1 VTARHATVSTHAR
14 EVCSAVLD
22 PELPVVTIADL
33 GILREVTVRADGHV
47 DVVVT
52 PTYSGC
58 PATEV
63 IKADLLSALRNAGFD
78 DVAVRTVRSPA
89 WTTDWITE
97 AGRRKLADHGI
108 APPSGVGAVGPVG
121 VTLGRPADPDDLLR
135 DDDLLKDAV
144 RCPRCG
150 SVQTRLVSQFGA
162 TACQS
167 MHRCTSCLEPF
178 DRIKPY

>member
-1 VTARHATVSTHAR
+1 VVTLDALVSMPRSAYARA
-14 EVCSAVLD
+14 VCSAVLD

-33 GILREVTVRADGHV
+33 GILRDVIVRADGHV

-63 IKADLLSALRNAGFD
+63 IKADVLSALRDAGFD
-78 DVAVRTVRSPA
+78 DAAVHTVRSPA

-108 APPSGVGAVGPVG
+108 APPSEVGAAGPVS
-121 VTLGRPADPDDLLR
+121 VTLGRPGEPPAEPL
-135 DDDLLKDAV
+135 ATTV
-144 RCPRCG
+144 ACPRCG
-150 SVQTRLVSQFGA
+150 SAQTRLVSQFGS

-167 MHRCTSCLEPF
+167 MHQCLSCLEPF